1 MKKTMLILLIFV
13 LSGCNTIDL
22 NQLGEIGSA
31 LDSAFV
37 PASDED
43 EQQAG
48 RESAAILLGAS
59 PVLENAELNRYV
71 NRVGRWV
78 ALHSDR
84 PDLNWRFAVLDD
96 PDINAFAAPG
106 GYVFITK
113 GMLARLESEAELAGV
128 LGHEIA
134 HVTEKHHLSALRKQ
148 AGMKLVGFAA
158 SAAMEDQGY
167 DSEKLAPLM
176 KAAKQMYTKGL
187 DRKDEYRADRLG
199 VVLAARA
206 GYDPYGLPAV
216 LHTLDR
222 MNPDSSS
229 LSLLIK
235 THPRPADRLQ
245 RLDEAMLGQ
254 LDSLTGSVG
263 GNKRFG
269 KVMAALAEEGGKG

>member
-1 MKKTMLILLIFV
+1 MKRIFLISLLALV
-13 LSGCNTIDL
+13 TGCNSIDL

-31 LDSAFV
+31 LDAAFV
-37 PASDED
+37 PASEED
-43 EQQAG
+43 EQEAG
-48 RESAAILLGAS
+48 RDAASILLGAS
-59 PVLENAELNRYV
+59 PVLDDAQLNAYI

-96 PDINAFAAPG
+96 ADINAFAAPG

-113 GMLARLESEAELAGV
+113 GMLARLGSEAELAGV

-134 HVTEKHHLSALRKQ
+134 HVTEKHHLAAMRKQ
-148 AGMKLVGFAA
+148 AGMKLMGIAA

-167 DSEKLAPLM
+167 DAEQLAPLM
-176 KAAKQMYTKGL
+176 KAAKNMYTRGL
-187 DRKDEYRADRLG
+187 DRKDEYRADQLG

-216 LHTLDR
+216 LQTLDR
-222 MNPDSSS
+222 MNPDSGA

-254 LDSLTGSVG
+254 LDRLTGSVTG
-263 GNKRFG
+263 DQRFRQ
-269 KVMAALAEEGGKG
+269 VMVALASDAGRG

>member
-1 MKKTMLILLIFV
+1 MKQILLLILMVV

-22 NQLGEIGSA
+22 NQLGQIGSA
-31 LDSAFV
+31 LDTAFI
-37 PASDED
+37 PASEDD
-43 EQQAG
+43 EQEAG
-48 RESAAILLGAS
+48 RDAASILLGAS
-59 PVLENAELNRYV
+59 PVLDDAALNRYV

-96 PDINAFAAPG
+96 QDINAFAAPG

-113 GMLARLESEAELAGV
+113 GMLARLGSEAELAGV

-134 HVTEKHHLSALRKQ
+134 HVTEKHHLAAMRKQ
-148 AGMKLVGFAA
+148 AGMKLVGIAA

-167 DSEKLAPLM
+167 DSEKLAPLA
-176 KAAKQMYTKGL
+176 KAAKNMYSRGL

-216 LHTLDR
+216 LQTLDR
-222 MNPDSSS
+222 MNPDSGA

-245 RLDEAMLGQ
+245 RLDEAMLGR
-254 LDSLTGSVG
+254 LDNLTGSVG
-263 GNKRFG
+263 GRERFG
-269 KVMAALAEEGGKG
+269 QIMASLAAETDGS